1 MLIRAANIENISLP
15 ALVFGRFVI
24 HQPLVVI
31 LGLLDAE
38 IAGHGVHGDERFVE
52 PFIQASQ
59 RLSQVEY
66 WQRPLRVRNMCSMS
80 AMPVAWATS

>member
-1 MLIRAANIENISLP
+1 MIIILLAF
-15 ALVFGRFVI
+15 VFGRFII
-24 HQPLVVI
+24 HQPLVII

-38 IAGHGVHGDERFVE
+38 IAGHGVHGDEWLVE
-52 PFIQASQ
+52 PFVQASQ

-66 WQRPLRVRNMCSMS
+66 WLRPFSVRNMCSMS